1 MTLTLLLY
9 SLILFSKR
17 EKDHAEYH
25 TLMNYD
31 CKGVTQIYQTKAT
44 CHCHNIK
51 LIISISFKVRQ
62 FLLCFFWPVFALSC
76 SLHNAIV
83 YLSCVVMLLCIT
95 KLLNHVI

>member
-31 CKGVTQIYQTKAT
+31 CKESLRYTKQKQHVTV
-44 CHCHNIK
+44 
-51 LIISISFKVRQ
+51 II
-62 FLLCFFWPVFALSC
+62 
-76 SLHNAIV
+76 
-83 YLSCVVMLLCIT
+83 
-95 KLLNHVI
+95 